1 MESLTPKN
9 HLEEVAL
16 FRHGLI
22 GEIANRVLARGERV
36 AELRRISEQ
45 RVRPPGCDTT
55 RCYSVPTLERWLYA
69 FRKGG
74 LPALAP
80 QGRSDRGRGRSF
92 DPVLKELLC
101 DIRREYPDVSVT
113 LMLRTLRAD
122 GRIGPDV
129 KECTV
134 RRMLCEKGLPR
145 TADTDD
151 KGPRARFRWQ
161 AERPNALWHGD
172 VCHGP
177 TLTFDGRRTHVRV
190 HALLDDASRCIVG
203 IKVAGDER
211 EETMLQL
218 FSGAVMEHGRPDVLY
233 LDNGST
239 YRGVALATVCSR
251 LGTGLRHAKPYDAA
265 ARGKMERFWRR
276 MREEALDHIGGV
288 ASLEDIEA
296 KLRIWLS
303 RFYQCAP
310 HSGLLGRAP
319 AVVFAEGD
327 TKRISEAELRAALT
341 MRVRRRVRRDSTVSV
356 DGVTYEVPLGY
367 LAGQVV
373 TIATSLFDGT
383 APFIELDDK
392 RVPLSLVDPVRNG
405 RRHRPPKTPAP
416 ARAEGPIDFDPS
428 RAMDVDDE
436 EDADDELFLPRRLR
450 SQGGAVFEGGRRR
463 RSLAPREQTI
473 ARRERRRG
481 HCRKA
486 KRHLAGRARRRQDVR
501 PARPSAARA

>member
-16 FRHGLI
+16 FRHALI
-22 GEIANRVLARGERV
+22 GEIANRSMDRGELA

-45 RVRPPGCDTT
+45 RVRPPGSDTT
-55 RCYSVPTLERWLYA
+55 RTYAVPTLERWVYA

-80 QGRSDRGRGRSF
+80 QARSDSGRGRDL
-92 DPVLKELLC
+92 DPGLRQLLC
-101 DIRREYPDVSVT
+101 DIRREYPSVSVT

-122 GRIGPDV
+122 GRIGPEV
-129 KECTV
+129 KACTV
-134 RRMLCEKGLPR
+134 RRMLCEQGFPR

-151 KGPRARFRWQ
+151 KGPRTRFRWQ

-177 TLTFDGRRTHVRV
+177 TLTFDGRRTPVRV
-190 HALLDDASRCIVG
+190 HGLLDDASRCIVG
-203 IKVAGDER
+203 LAVASDER
-211 EETMLQL
+211 EETMLSL
-218 FSGAVMEHGRPDVLY
+218 FSRAVMEHGRPDVLY

-239 YRGVALATVCSR
+239 YRGVALSTVCSR

-276 MREEALDHIGGV
+276 MREEALDHIGV
-288 ASLEDIEA
+288 VSSLADIEQR
-296 KLRIWLS
+296 LRTWLS

-319 AVVFAEGD
+319 AVVFAEGE
-327 TKRISEAELRAALT
+327 TKRITEAELRAALT
-341 MRVRRRVRRDSTVSV
+341 LRVRRRVRRDSTVSV

-373 TIATSLFDGT
+373 TVATSLFDGAT
-383 APFIELDDK
+383 PFVELDGK
-392 RVPLSLVDPVRNG
+392 RVLLFPVDPVRNG
-405 RRHRPPKTPAP
+405 RRQRPLKTPSP
-416 ARAEGPIDFDPS
+416 ARAEGPVDFDPS
-428 RAMDVDDE
+428 RAMDVDNEEDE
-436 EDADDELFLPRRLR
+436 EDADD
-450 SQGGAVFEGGRRR
+450 
-463 RSLAPREQTI
+463 
-473 ARRERRRG
+473 
-481 HCRKA
+481 
-486 KRHLAGRARRRQDVR
+486 
-501 PARPSAARA
+501 